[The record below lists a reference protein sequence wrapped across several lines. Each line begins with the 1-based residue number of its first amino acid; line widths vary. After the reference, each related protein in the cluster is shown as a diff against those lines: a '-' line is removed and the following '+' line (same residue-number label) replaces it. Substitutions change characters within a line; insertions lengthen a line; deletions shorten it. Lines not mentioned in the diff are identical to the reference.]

1 ILKVPKPNTAD
12 ADNNTNVDV
21 TERRASKRVSFSNL
35 PQIKLFPADTAEAG
49 SSVVD
54 SGGEHEPAVG
64 TDWSGATNDCC
75 PGDTAD
81 PFAILQRQDNV
92 VHFLM
97 TLPPVD
103 PNKNSDG
110 AFDDSPL
117 GTSVRTEVASVYFS
131 LGEEMEMTSMAAA
144 SVTAR
149 PHPADQSTLGDAT
162 NVASVTE
169 DVPTAERS
177 LHRPSNLMD
186 MTCATATSLHV
197 PAPSSARHGVM
208 DMTCAARTALRELPS
223 ASSASAVQMEMTNVT
238 ETGVLKA
245 SAVHSATMGP
255 MDMSCVTITG
265 ALLPGDGQDSVPADS
280 DVMDITRRSMAPGSF
295 WAQSVAPDPTDHCLP
310 SSFRCE
316 EPKQQNNAPRRGSGF
331 AADELEGAG
340 GHLGGLRVNLGCGQ
354 VSRSAKETEAAPDL
368 RGSLHTVF
376 VASPAKDVCESLRS
390 GVKALTLDA
399 SQTDASQPSFPSE
412 SASLPPHER
421 TGFYRSKSKGPAA
434 SDDSL
439 ELDTSGMEQSAPDTT
454 ALVRKS
460 MFMRNARSTKRPQCL
475 SRMSQ
480 IALWSTWSRKPKRAR
495 FREHSGSWSEAN
507 SDAQTAGDMDL
518 ELTLLGMTGKS
529 TIGKS
534 ARAASTHTV
543 LMEDSD
549 ALCRH
554 SLKVGGALEMSI
566 EKSHAGSLNPVVKEP
581 KDWTLLCES
590 SGRQARASSVA
601 FADGSD
607 AVPEDVDAPAAVSS
621 TSSFRH
627 LAHIFSPT
635 KPALH
640 VGDTSRVLEPSG
652 SMKQTR
658 SVLSMSA
665 VGNLEARRGKVTC
678 PVERSCESITVSG
691 RELIARGIAQP
702 PDSFRGGRRRKA
714 RAARQIGGRLKKCV
728 KVAQGCKGCGMT
740 RSQECLVTH
749 SRGVL
754 RPLENFETQSVET
767 TIAVIDETIE
777 KHNRSA
783 TNQAGAIGEDR
794 RHDGADRVNRLWM
807 PKDGTPTSQSAAPK
821 NGGPPGQRLLKL
833 PLPQMRL
840 LTPAFDEPKDVA
852 YRQETPL
859 ERSQKRL
866 EFVLPASP
874 FVEEMLLDVAEP
886 SLVAISFGSMNTEEE
901 LPRPATQPG
910 FSKDFGSIGDCPNI
924 SGVSVMTQERSAVKE
939 TPSTSN
945 TSTLR
950 PCTRSRG
957 LALEPTSGAK
967 TSSTDTPRQEA
978 RTTRSSK
985 KTAGSSQGTLKVKKT
1000 MPGLNSVA
1008 AASKRS
1014 LRLSKG
1020 QQTGLSP
1027 YSKLPKLSTPQKA
1040 RLATD
1045 CGSTP
1050 AGLPSVSRF
1059 ESKAIE
1065 FKIGFQA
1072 CAFSRKACL
1081 FIGEAYAVD
1090 CKKAVQ
1096 PATASSA
1103 SSAVPKADIA
1113 GVFSTKSFAAFA
1125 SFFEVS
1131 QLPSFDSFAGA
1142 DSTVSSPPSAPQPVG
1157 LQQDQGAAAAE
1168 VPEVPM
1174 EVVEPS
1180 DREDVSAELDL
1191 EVDLDVDGIMDR
1203 VDALDLR
1210 HTLYWSVSDD
1220 QLKHEVAAFDS
1231 TRMVFKALRGKML
1244 VYVELTERVQRPGAR
1259 YLFTNA
1265 DGVKA
1270 RRNTKR
1276 IRNIWFHSENP
1287 ADTDYAPV
1295 YVFLDSEFRRK
1306 VNEGDLLRRYP
1317 CHGRPRQ
1324 VQEAAVRIVQLLEEI
1339 SARSHE
1345 LTAFVDDVVTAT
1357 RRYYF
1362 RLKDSIL
1369 SIRILCHRRLLYF
1382 YLNFKIDLDTYPNEV
1397 MVPSVRNNP
1406 TYANHMPPDKAQR
1419 VMAQVQPGVNYISRM
1434 VKKLRD
1440 FMAKLQYSCA
1450 AAWYRGYV
1458 CVPGVKSFPSG
1469 LSFMDRRL
1477 VQHKEPYH
1485 VVDVRSPDPAKSI
1498 NASSVSSLKT
1508 VHKEWLQQLVS
1519 GRKVPA
1525 SFRHQDHLTDTECSV
1540 LVHQPPSALSQDF
1553 CFVTVVRIPKLTNR
1567 FVSLRLKEPWSRSH
1581 DLGYLE
1587 LVRYV
1592 SETNYRNIW
1601 KEANSAS
1608 SKPRGS
1614 QDRGS
1619 IKLKPV
1625 KEYNTA
1631 IREILSRLYVCPI
1644 VQWSGDNDPTEGTE
1658 PGTPHPNLVPAHCAI
1673 ETAAE
1678 FLLFLEF
1685 REHTAEHCA
1694 MFSAA
1699 VLVGSRLLFVVY
1711 QLLHLLRYLHD
1722 LGLPLGPV
1730 TLGDLSLDHRFWLQA
1745 TPPWWLALQQDSWE
1759 ETFVAEE
1766 PLAKTAVRP
1775 EVSSMEGGGSSSL
1788 PPLNVLVDEWVRG
1801 RMSNFEYLMAL
1812 NKLCGRRGG
1821 NPRHHPV
1828 LPWVRDLNQSEG
1840 GWRDLGRSKMR
1851 LTRGDRQLDVT
1862 YESASMSQASQ
1873 PPGHSPLDRAVQ
1885 VPHHVS
1891 EALSDIT
1898 YYVYLSR
1905 RLPRSVLCE
1914 HVRHKWVPAEYP
1926 ASVQRLQEWSP
1937 NECIP
1942 EFFTDPTV
1950 FKSIHEDLP
1959 DLEVPPWCSSPEDFV
1974 RRHMGA
1980 LESERVSEHLHHWI
1994 DITFGYKLTGA
2005 AAVKSKNVCLPLVD
2019 GHTSLHSCGVVQLFT
2034 VPHPHRAAPSLY
2046 HSRFSPPKT
2055 FRLQHTSSSS
2065 GSPLLR
2071 QHSSTSSTSSSRRKG
2086 RQDGSEKEDTKD
2098 NEDEG
2103 ILEVFQTR
2111 RKSTNIVK
2119 SRSVGQQLSAG
2130 PAPVPAETQ
2139 VIVLPKDYSPLM
2151 KLQQVESL
2159 CAFCLH
2165 HPPHHLPPSVVATE
2179 SNQTRG
2185 DAESE
2190 SSAGRHRSP
2199 TSHAADMYLL
2209 GCLLVEMSV
2218 FSAASPH
2225 ASRKLAERYAHA
2237 LQVQKLY
2244 PTKLPKCLQ
2253 NAVRVLLQT
2262 EKPPT
2267 HLSLLGGSLATG
2279 GAQPEWRYPCVCE
2292 GGLPPPSAHQLLQP
2306 LLSTIPFPTHYP
2318 ALYEFL
2324 STLDALTS
2332 ASDKV
2337 NHVSRTLPN
2346 LLTRLNRQDL
2356 DLVMGHLSD
2365 LFSQK
2370 ESSLLAVWQLF
2381 DLVGTALGPR
2391 ALAERLLGVLVA
2403 LMSTDQ
2409 PTTRHLRLFHRSFL
2423 LKLQ

>member
-1 ILKVPKPNTAD
+1 M
-12 ADNNTNVDV
+12 
-21 TERRASKRVSFSNL
+21 
-35 PQIKLFPADTAEAG
+35 
-49 SSVVD
+49 
-54 SGGEHEPAVG
+54 
-64 TDWSGATNDCC
+64 SGATNDCC

-117 GTSVRTEVASVYFS
+117 GTSVHTEVASVYFS

-186 MTCATATSLHV
+186 MTCATATSLRV

-208 DMTCAARTALRELPS
+208 DTTCAARTALRELPS

-340 GHLGGLRVNLGCGQ
+340 GHLGGLRDNLGGGQ

-460 MFMRNARSTKRPQCL
+460 MFMRNVPFQSTMIGEEYKETTMPVQDVSNCTVEHLVKKAEDGSL
-475 SRMSQ
+475 SR
-480 IALWSTWSRKPKRAR
+480 A
-495 FREHSGSWSEAN
+495 FRQLVGTN

-534 ARAASTHTV
+534 ARAASAHTV

-702 PDSFRGGRRRKA
+702 PDVSAEVVDEKLVRQDKLAGGSRSASKS
-714 RAARQIGGRLKKCV
+714 L
-728 KVAQGCKGCGMT
+728 KVAKDVEVSESVRHVGEVT

-783 TNQAGAIGEDR
+783 TNQAGATEKIVGMTVQSAEKRETVPQHTGNPSEEPGEPTMDAER
-794 RHDGADRVNRLWM
+794 RHADVAVCSAEERWPTGAAASQ
-807 PKDGTPTSQSAAPK
+807 TPTTANATSDPSALYRRKTFVVSKENVVSVCGTDVVRQRPSETFTLARENVASAIVDRGARSSLAKAPDAQIDSTI
-821 NGGPPGQRLLKL
+821 NNAVTAHR
-833 PLPQMRL
+833 
-840 LTPAFDEPKDVA
+840 TPAAFNEPKDVA

-886 SLVAISFGSMNTEEE
+886 SLVAISFGSMNAEEE

-945 TSTLR
+945 ASTLR
-950 PCTRSRG
+950 PCTRSRR

-967 TSSTDTPRQEA
+967 ASSTDTPRQEA

-985 KTAGSSQGTLKVKKT
+985 KTAGSSQGTLKVKRT

-1059 ESKAIE
+1059 ESK
-1065 FKIGFQA
+1065 
-1072 CAFSRKACL
+1072 STV
-1081 FIGEAYAVD
+1081 Y
-1090 CKKAVQ
+1090 
-1096 PATASSA
+1096 SSA
-1103 SSAVPKADIA
+1103 ST
-1113 GVFSTKSFAAFA
+1113 TK
-1125 SFFEVS
+1125 
-1131 QLPSFDSFAGA
+1131 
-1142 DSTVSSPPSAPQPVG
+1142 
-1157 LQQDQGAAAAE
+1157 
-1168 VPEVPM
+1168 
-1174 EVVEPS
+1174 
-1180 DREDVSAELDL
+1180 
-1191 EVDLDVDGIMDR
+1191 
-1203 VDALDLR
+1203 
-1210 HTLYWSVSDD
+1210 H
-1220 QLKHEVAAFDS
+1220 
-1231 TRMVFKALRGKML
+1231 
-1244 VYVELTERVQRPGAR
+1244 
-1259 YLFTNA
+1259 
-1265 DGVKA
+1265 
-1270 RRNTKR
+1270 
-1276 IRNIWFHSENP
+1276 
-1287 ADTDYAPV
+1287 
-1295 YVFLDSEFRRK
+1295 
-1306 VNEGDLLRRYP
+1306 
-1317 CHGRPRQ
+1317 
-1324 VQEAAVRIVQLLEEI
+1324 
-1339 SARSHE
+1339 
-1345 LTAFVDDVVTAT
+1345 
-1357 RRYYF
+1357 
-1362 RLKDSIL
+1362 
-1369 SIRILCHRRLLYF
+1369 
-1382 YLNFKIDLDTYPNEV
+1382 
-1397 MVPSVRNNP
+1397 
-1406 TYANHMPPDKAQR
+1406 
-1419 VMAQVQPGVNYISRM
+1419 
-1434 VKKLRD
+1434 
-1440 FMAKLQYSCA
+1440 
-1450 AAWYRGYV
+1450 
-1458 CVPGVKSFPSG
+1458 
-1469 LSFMDRRL
+1469 
-1477 VQHKEPYH
+1477 
-1485 VVDVRSPDPAKSI
+1485 
-1498 NASSVSSLKT
+1498 
-1508 VHKEWLQQLVS
+1508 
-1519 GRKVPA
+1519 
-1525 SFRHQDHLTDTECSV
+1525 
-1540 LVHQPPSALSQDF
+1540 
-1553 CFVTVVRIPKLTNR
+1553 
-1567 FVSLRLKEPWSRSH
+1567 
-1581 DLGYLE
+1581 
-1587 LVRYV
+1587 
-1592 SETNYRNIW
+1592 
-1601 KEANSAS
+1601 
-1608 SKPRGS
+1608 
-1614 QDRGS
+1614 
-1619 IKLKPV
+1619 
-1625 KEYNTA
+1625 
-1631 IREILSRLYVCPI
+1631 
-1644 VQWSGDNDPTEGTE
+1644 
-1658 PGTPHPNLVPAHCAI
+1658 
-1673 ETAAE
+1673 
-1678 FLLFLEF
+1678 
-1685 REHTAEHCA
+1685 
-1694 MFSAA
+1694 
-1699 VLVGSRLLFVVY
+1699 VGSTTKHV
-1711 QLLHLLRYLHD
+1711 
-1722 LGLPLGPV
+1722 
-1730 TLGDLSLDHRFWLQA
+1730 
-1745 TPPWWLALQQDSWE
+1745 
-1759 ETFVAEE
+1759 
-1766 PLAKTAVRP
+1766 
-1775 EVSSMEGGGSSSL
+1775 GS
-1788 PPLNVLVDEWVRG
+1788 
-1801 RMSNFEYLMAL
+1801 
-1812 NKLCGRRGG
+1812 
-1821 NPRHHPV
+1821 
-1828 LPWVRDLNQSEG
+1828 
-1840 GWRDLGRSKMR
+1840 
-1851 LTRGDRQLDVT
+1851 
-1862 YESASMSQASQ
+1862 
-1873 PPGHSPLDRAVQ
+1873 
-1885 VPHHVS
+1885 
-1891 EALSDIT
+1891 
-1898 YYVYLSR
+1898 
-1905 RLPRSVLCE
+1905 
-1914 HVRHKWVPAEYP
+1914 
-1926 ASVQRLQEWSP
+1926 
-1937 NECIP
+1937 
-1942 EFFTDPTV
+1942 
-1950 FKSIHEDLP
+1950 
-1959 DLEVPPWCSSPEDFV
+1959 
-1974 RRHMGA
+1974 
-1980 LESERVSEHLHHWI
+1980 
-1994 DITFGYKLTGA
+1994 
-2005 AAVKSKNVCLPLVD
+2005 
-2019 GHTSLHSCGVVQLFT
+2019 
-2034 VPHPHRAAPSLY
+2034 
-2046 HSRFSPPKT
+2046 
-2055 FRLQHTSSSS
+2055 
-2065 GSPLLR
+2065 
-2071 QHSSTSSTSSSRRKG
+2071 
-2086 RQDGSEKEDTKD
+2086 
-2098 NEDEG
+2098 
-2103 ILEVFQTR
+2103 
-2111 RKSTNIVK
+2111 
-2119 SRSVGQQLSAG
+2119 
-2130 PAPVPAETQ
+2130 
-2139 VIVLPKDYSPLM
+2139 
-2151 KLQQVESL
+2151 
-2159 CAFCLH
+2159 
-2165 HPPHHLPPSVVATE
+2165 
-2179 SNQTRG
+2179 
-2185 DAESE
+2185 
-2190 SSAGRHRSP
+2190 
-2199 TSHAADMYLL
+2199 
-2209 GCLLVEMSV
+2209 
-2218 FSAASPH
+2218 
-2225 ASRKLAERYAHA
+2225 
-2237 LQVQKLY
+2237 
-2244 PTKLPKCLQ
+2244 
-2253 NAVRVLLQT
+2253 
-2262 EKPPT
+2262 
-2267 HLSLLGGSLATG
+2267 
-2279 GAQPEWRYPCVCE
+2279 
-2292 GGLPPPSAHQLLQP
+2292 
-2306 LLSTIPFPTHYP
+2306 
-2318 ALYEFL
+2318 
-2324 STLDALTS
+2324 
-2332 ASDKV
+2332 
-2337 NHVSRTLPN
+2337 
-2346 LLTRLNRQDL
+2346 
-2356 DLVMGHLSD
+2356 
-2365 LFSQK
+2365 
-2370 ESSLLAVWQLF
+2370 
-2381 DLVGTALGPR
+2381 
-2391 ALAERLLGVLVA
+2391 
-2403 LMSTDQ
+2403 
-2409 PTTRHLRLFHRSFL
+2409 
-2423 LKLQ
+2423 